1 LQWKALNGL
10 IAALQHFLNPK
21 ELFMNYT
28 NDQFLA
34 MQKNSVDTFA
44 ALSQKT
50 FASFEKLVDLNMAA
64 AKAVVAESMSNLQAL
79 AGAKDAQSVLAL
91 QSGMIQPLAE
101 KSASYSRH
109 LYDIASGTGAEFTKA
124 LESTTAES
132 QKAVTSFLESSLKNA
147 PAGSEAA
154 VAVFKSAI
162 DAGNNAVE
170 SAQKTAKQAVQMV
183 ESKLSAVSSVG
194 KKAE

>member
-1 LQWKALNGL
+1 M
-10 IAALQHFLNPK
+10 I
-21 ELFMNYT
+21 YS
-28 NDQFLA
+28 NDQIATLH
-34 MQKNSVDTFA
+34 KNNLDA
-44 ALSQKT
+44 IAGLSQKT
-50 FASFEKLVDLNMAA
+50 FAGFEKLVELNMAA
-64 AKAVVAESMSNLQAL
+64 AKAIVAESVSSLQAL
-79 AGAKDAQSVLAL
+79 AGAKDAQALMAL

-109 LYDIASGTGAEFTKA
+109 LYDIASDTGAEFTKA

-132 QKAVTSFLESSLKNA
+132 QKNVTAFIESSLKNA

-154 VAVFKSAI
+154 VAVIRTAI
-162 DAGNNAVE
+162 EAGNTAVE

-183 ESKLSAVSSVG
+183 ESAAG

>member
-1 LQWKALNGL
+1 M
-10 IAALQHFLNPK
+10 I
-21 ELFMNYT
+21 YS
-28 NDQFLA
+28 NDQFA
-34 MQKNSVDTFA
+34 AIQKNSLDVFA
-44 ALSQKT
+44 GLSQKT

-64 AKAVVAESMSNLQAL
+64 AKAVVAESVSNLQAL
-79 AGAKDAQSVLAL
+79 AGAKDAQAVLAL

-109 LYDIASGTGAEFTKA
+109 LYDIASDTGAEFTKA

-132 QKAVTSFLESSLKNA
+132 QKTVTAFLESSLKNA

-154 VAVFKSAI
+154 VAVFRSAI

-183 ESKLSAVSSVG
+183 ESKLGAAG

>member
-1 LQWKALNGL
+1 M
-10 IAALQHFLNPK
+10 I
-21 ELFMNYT
+21 YS
-28 NDQFLA
+28 NDQFA
-34 MQKNSVDTFA
+34 AIQKNSLDVFA
-44 ALSQKT
+44 GLSQKT
-50 FASFEKLVDLNMAA
+50 FASFEKLVGLNMAA
-64 AKAVVAESMSNLQAL
+64 AKAVMAESMSNLQAL
-79 AGAKDAQSVLAL
+79 AGAKDAQAVLAL

-109 LYDIASGTGAEFTKA
+109 LYDIASDTGAEFTKA

-132 QKAVTSFLESSLKNA
+132 QKAVTSFLEGSLKNA

-154 VAVFKSAI
+154 VAVFRSAI

-183 ESKLSAVSSVG
+183 ESKLGTATSAG

>member
-1 LQWKALNGL
+1 M
-10 IAALQHFLNPK
+10 I
-21 ELFMNYT
+21 YS
-28 NDQFLA
+28 NDQFA
-34 MQKNSVDTFA
+34 AIQKNSLDVFA
-44 ALSQKT
+44 GLSQKT
-50 FASFEKLVDLNMAA
+50 FASFEKLVELNMAA

-79 AGAKDAQSVLAL
+79 AGAKDAQAVLAL

-109 LYDIASGTGAEFTKA
+109 LYDIASDTGAEFTKA

-132 QKAVTSFLESSLKNA
+132 QKTVTAFLESSLKNA

-154 VAVFKSAI
+154 VAVFRSAI

-183 ESKLSAVSSVG
+183 ESKLGTATSAG

>member
-1 LQWKALNGL
+1 M
-10 IAALQHFLNPK
+10 I
-21 ELFMNYT
+21 YS
-28 NDQFLA
+28 NDQFA
-34 MQKNSVDTFA
+34 AIQKNSLDVFA
-44 ALSQKT
+44 GLSQKT
-50 FASFEKLVDLNMAA
+50 FAGFEKLVDLNMAA
-64 AKAVVAESMSNLQAL
+64 AKAVVAESVSNLQAL
-79 AGAKDAQSVLAL
+79 AGAKDAQAVLAL

-109 LYDIASGTGAEFTKA
+109 LYDIASDTGAEFTKA

-132 QKAVTSFLESSLKNA
+132 QKTVTAFLESSLKNA

-154 VAVFKSAI
+154 VAVFRSAI

-183 ESKLSAVSSVG
+183 ESKLGAAG

>member
-1 LQWKALNGL
+1 M
-10 IAALQHFLNPK
+10 I
-21 ELFMNYT
+21 YT
-28 NDQFLA
+28 NEQFASLH
-34 MQKNSVDTFA
+34 KNNLDVFA
-44 ALSQKT
+44 GLSQKT
-50 FASFEKLVDLNMAA
+50 FAGFEKLVDLNMAA
-64 AKAVVAESMSNLQAL
+64 AKALVSESVSNLQAL
-79 AGAKDAQSVLAL
+79 AAAKDAQAVLAL

-109 LYDIASGTGAEFTKA
+109 LYDIASNTGAEFTKA

-132 QKAVTSFLESSLKNA
+132 QKTVTAFIESSLKNA

-154 VAVFKSAI
+154 VAVFRSAI

-183 ESKLSAVSSVG
+183 ESAAASVA

>member
-1 LQWKALNGL
+1 M
-10 IAALQHFLNPK
+10 I
-21 ELFMNYT
+21 YS
-28 NDQFLA
+28 NDQFATL
-34 MQKNSVDTFA
+34 QKNNLDAIAS
-44 ALSQKT
+44 LSQKT
-50 FASFEKLVDLNMAA
+50 FAGFEKLVDLNMAA
-64 AKAVVAESMSNLQAL
+64 ARALVAESVSNLQAL
-79 AGAKDAQSVLAL
+79 AGAKDAQAVLAL

-132 QKAVTSFLESSLKNA
+132 QKNVTSFIESSLKNA

-154 VAVFKSAI
+154 VAVIRNALE
-162 DAGNNAVE
+162 AGNTAVE

-183 ESKLSAVSSVG
+183 ESAAG

>member
-1 LQWKALNGL
+1 M
-10 IAALQHFLNPK
+10 I
-21 ELFMNYT
+21 YS
-28 NDQFLA
+28 NDQFA
-34 MQKNSVDTFA
+34 AIQKNSLDVFA
-44 ALSQKT
+44 GLSQKT
-50 FASFEKLVDLNMAA
+50 FASFEKLVGLNMAA

-79 AGAKDAQSVLAL
+79 AGAKDAQAVLAL

-109 LYDIASGTGAEFTKA
+109 LYDIASDTGAEFTKA

-132 QKAVTSFLESSLKNA
+132 QKAVTSLLESSLKNA

-154 VAVFKSAI
+154 VAVFRSAI

-183 ESKLSAVSSVG
+183 ESKLGTATSAG

>member
-1 LQWKALNGL
+1 M
-10 IAALQHFLNPK
+10 I
-21 ELFMNYT
+21 YS
-28 NDQFLA
+28 NDQLA
-34 MQKNSVDTFA
+34 TLQRNNFDAIA

-50 FASFEKLVDLNMAA
+50 FAGFEKLVELNMAA
-64 AKAVVAESMSNLQAL
+64 AKAIVAESVSNLQAL
-79 AGAKDAQSVLAL
+79 AGAKDAQAVLAL

-109 LYDIASGTGAEFTKA
+109 LYDIASDTGAEFTKA

-132 QKAVTSFLESSLKNA
+132 QKNVTAFIESSLKNA

-154 VAVFKSAI
+154 VAVFRSAVE
-162 DAGNNAVE
+162 AGNTAVE

-183 ESKLSAVSSVG
+183 ESAAG

>member
-1 LQWKALNGL
+1 M
-10 IAALQHFLNPK
+10 I
-21 ELFMNYT
+21 YS
-28 NDQFLA
+28 NDQFA
-34 MQKNSVDTFA
+34 AIQKNSLDVFA
-44 ALSQKT
+44 GLSQKT
-50 FASFEKLVDLNMAA
+50 FASFEKLVGLNMAA
-64 AKAVVAESMSNLQAL
+64 AKAVMAESMSNLQAL
-79 AGAKDAQSVLAL
+79 AGAKDAQAVLAL

-109 LYDIASGTGAEFTKA
+109 LYDIASDTGAEFTKA

-132 QKAVTSFLESSLKNA
+132 QKAVTSLLESSLKNA

-154 VAVFKSAI
+154 VAVFRSAI

-183 ESKLSAVSSVG
+183 ESKLGTATSTG

>member
-1 LQWKALNGL
+1 M
-10 IAALQHFLNPK
+10 I
-21 ELFMNYT
+21 YS
-28 NDQFLA
+28 NDQFA
-34 MQKNSVDTFA
+34 AIQKNSLDVFA
-44 ALSQKT
+44 GLSQKT
-50 FASFEKLVDLNMAA
+50 FASFEKLVGLNMAA

-79 AGAKDAQSVLAL
+79 AGAKDAQAVLAL

-109 LYDIASGTGAEFTKA
+109 LYDIDSDTGAEFTKA

-132 QKAVTSFLESSLKNA
+132 QKTVTAFLESSLKNA

-154 VAVFKSAI
+154 VAVFRSAI

-183 ESKLSAVSSVG
+183 ESKLGTATSAG

>member
-1 LQWKALNGL
+1 MIYSNDQF
-10 IAALQHFLNPK
+10 AALQ
-21 ELFMNYT
+21 
-28 NDQFLA
+28 
-34 MQKNSVDTFA
+34 KNSFDVFA
-44 ALSQKT
+44 GLSQKT
-50 FASFEKLVDLNMAA
+50 FAGFEKLVELNMAA
-64 AKAVVAESMSNLQAL
+64 AKALVAESMSNLQAL
-79 AGAKDAQSVLAL
+79 ADAKDPQSVLAL

-109 LYDIASGTGAEFTKA
+109 LYDIASDTGAEFTKA

-132 QKAVTSFLESSLKNA
+132 QKTVTAFLENSLKNA

-183 ESKLSAVSSVG
+183 ESAAG